1 MEKHQCE
8 YYKMKQAFIRKKVG
22 KGYVSYMKRNE
33 RCKRAFK
40 DASKLRE
47 YTIGRKTVKYCRSH
61 YPGQYYD
68 PRQHQNTAIFT
79 EYMELL
85 SPDSDKMDLLYRWT
99 SCRGNKMPTD
109 CLQNILSFMD
119 DTIRLPFNAMT
130 GKPYSGVNSLN
141 LMVSTIKEI
150 KNGSITKYDKPSFAT
165 TKQWNDMSRKIVS
178 GNVYPYY
185 ALMGGT
191 GDSFMYPIY
200 RIKDTYDASDVL
212 DTD

>member
-1 MEKHQCE
+1 
-8 YYKMKQAFIRKKVG
+8 
-22 KGYVSYMKRNE
+22 
-33 RCKRAFK
+33 
-40 DASKLRE
+40 
-47 YTIGRKTVKYCRSH
+47 
-61 YPGQYYD
+61 
-68 PRQHQNTAIFT
+68 
-79 EYMELL
+79 MELL

-119 DTIRLPFNAMT
+119 DTIRLPFNAMS

-150 KNGSITKYDKPSFAT
+150 KN
-165 TKQWNDMSRKIVS
+165 
-178 GNVYPYY
+178 
-185 ALMGGT
+185 GT